1 MTSTVTGSVSTPS
14 RATAP
19 SADAGASRAASPIF
33 RAIEALQ
40 GSQPW
45 GSFLDAGTG
54 YNSLRWVSSLETERW
69 AAVTASAG
77 MARTARKA
85 AGERMRP
92 QDRVLVA
99 NWIAPELFYGECFD
113 TVLLDYFIGAIEG
126 FAPYWQEQVLTRLRP
141 HVKGRLYIV
150 GTEPYVLDA
159 PDTREGRIV
168 QAIGRLRDA
177 CLLMGNGRPYREYP
191 ASWVLRQLGMAGFRV
206 LEVRQFPIRYRE
218 RFVNSQLDMC
228 LKQLDQ
234 LKDPALAE
242 ALRGRIEALRA
253 EALPLARSETGLPCG
268 ADYVIAAEPLDPGHH
283 ALSLPTYPGGDP
295 ATSAEESGGG

>member
-1 MTSTVTGSVSTPS
+1 M
-14 RATAP
+14 
-19 SADAGASRAASPIF
+19 
-33 RAIEALQ
+33 Q
-40 GSQPW
+40 GSLPW

-54 YNSLRWVSSLETERW
+54 YNSLRWVSSLDTERW

-85 AGERMRP
+85 AAERLRS

-99 NWIAPELFYGECFD
+99 NWTSPELLYGECFD

-159 PDTREGRIV
+159 PATEEGRIV

-177 CLLMGNGRPYREYP
+177 CLLLGNGRPYREYP
-191 ASWVLRQLGMAGFRV
+191 ASWVLRQLGTAGFRV
-206 LEVRQFPIRYRE
+206 REVRRFPIRYRE
-218 RFVNSQLDMC
+218 RFVNSQLEMC

-234 LKDPALAE
+234 LNDPALAQ
-242 ALRGRIEALRA
+242 ALRDRIEAQRA
-253 EALPLARSETGLPCG
+253 EALPYARSEQGLACG

-283 ALSLPTYPGGDP
+283 ALPLPQHVPVDHPP
-295 ATSAEESGGG
+295 APQEAAPSG

>member
-1 MTSTVTGSVSTPS
+1 MN
-14 RATAP
+14 TAP
-19 SADAGASRAASPIF
+19 SQTTSPIF
-33 RAIEALQ
+33 RAIETLQ
-40 GSQPW
+40 GSLPW

-99 NWIAPELFYGECFD
+99 NWIAPELLYGECFD

-150 GTEPYVLDA
+150 GTEPYVLEA
-159 PDTREGRIV
+159 PDTKEGRIV

-191 ASWVLRQLGMAGFRV
+191 ASWVQRQLGTAGFRV

-228 LKQLDQ
+228 LKQLEALQ
-234 LKDPALAE
+234 DPALE
-242 ALRGRIEALRA
+242 QALRDRIESMRA
-253 EALPLARSETGLPCG
+253 EALPYARSEKGLPCG
-268 ADYVIAAEPLDPGHH
+268 ADYVIAAEPLGPEHH
-283 ALSLPTYPGGDP
+283 ALSLPPYRGGDP
-295 ATSAEESGGG
+295 APSAEESRDG